1 MRPAPKRH
9 VALTSIPAIITRP
22 ASGNRRIR
30 RETPLVVPAAVDLE
44 LCRTGT
50 DTPPN
55 SRQQPKAN
63 ARAERDDA
71 ELQASLRSAYRPKP
85 ASGGGY
91 SVVISEAVGE
101 GQPPPTRQ
109 RRRRD

>member
-9 VALTSIPAIITRP
+9 VALTSIPAIFARP

-30 RETPLVVPAAVDLE
+30 RETPLVVPAAADLE

-50 DTPPN
+50 DAPPG

-63 ARAERDDA
+63 IQPEQDDA

-85 ASGGGY
+85 ATGGGY

-101 GQPPPTRQ
+101 GQSPPRRQ
-109 RRRRD
+109 HRRRD